1 MDRDRNRHPSDPNRP
16 VHILDTERL
25 TTPGLTPGTGMRRS
39 EPAKA
44 TPSGGKS
51 VNRIGYGLPCAKC
64 GTYYTADLKACPVCQ
79 SAERVSAELAPA
91 AGTAAEVEAAGAGTF
106 KPQRSEM
113 QLPENGEGAPDD
125 AQVIAERERFIREYK
140 AKLFATH
147 KLNATV
153 TFHCTLEHNHL
164 HGYEPAA
171 VCKGCYEEMEQKADR
186 LDAALRMDL
195 KEATQIIYDA
205 VWADP
210 TPGDPG
216 RTYRN
221 AAEALLVELRRR
233 AGTTLLL
240 GSLKPYSH

>member
-1 MDRDRNRHPSDPNRP
+1 MDRDRNRHTPDPNHP
-16 VHILDTERL
+16 VHILDSEHL
-25 TTPGLTPGTGMRRS
+25 TTPGLTPGTGMRRT
-39 EPAKA
+39 EPARTA
-44 TPSGGKS
+44 PSAAQG
-51 VNRIGYGLPCAKC
+51 VHRIGYGLPCANC
-64 GTYYTADLKACPVCQ
+64 GTYYTADLNMCPVCQ
-79 SAERVSAELAPA
+79 SGERVPAESVQSGGGTERVEQIA
-91 AGTAAEVEAAGAGTF
+91 AQAMPSQTESQVGDET
-106 KPQRSEM
+106 
-113 QLPENGEGAPDD
+113 PDD
-125 AQVIAERERFIREYK
+125 TQVAAERERFLREYK
-140 AKLFATH
+140 AKIFSTH

-171 VCKGCYEEMEQKADR
+171 VCKSCFEEMEQKADR

-195 KEATQIIYDA
+195 KEAAQIIYDA